1 MADDPSPA
9 LLIIDMFSRFDFPGA
24 QALVPAAERAARQI
38 RRLRD
43 HFDDHGWPV
52 IYANDN
58 FSDWKRDFR
67 QQVEQCRRDGGGSR
81 ADSRAALPLARSLL
95 RAQAQAL
102 GVPRHPAAGSAG
114 QAGRAASLAH
124 RDDGRFLCSGNRV
137 GCQRQGIRRSVGTGG
152 RGGDAGAET
161 ARNGAARRFRRRP
174 RRTACLSC
182 AGMTA
187 GWRCIRFRPGL
198 RYPLHRHDRRNVRS
212 RRSGRFPRHRVR

>member
-67 QQVEQCRRDGGGSR
+67 QQVEQCRRDGGPAGRIAELLSP
-81 ADSRAALPLARSLL
+81 LPDHYFVLKPKHSAFLATPLPVLL
-95 RAQAQAL
+95 AKL
-102 GVPRHPAAGSAG
+102 GV
-114 QAGRAASLAH
+114 
-124 RDDGRFLCSGNRV
+124 
-137 GCQRQGIRRSVGTGG
+137 RR
-152 RGGDAGAET
+152 
-161 ARNGAARRFRRRP
+161 
-174 RRTACLSC
+174 
-182 AGMTA
+182 
-187 GWRCIRFRPGL
+187 
-198 RYPLHRHDRRNVRS
+198 
-212 RRSGRFPRHRVR
+212 